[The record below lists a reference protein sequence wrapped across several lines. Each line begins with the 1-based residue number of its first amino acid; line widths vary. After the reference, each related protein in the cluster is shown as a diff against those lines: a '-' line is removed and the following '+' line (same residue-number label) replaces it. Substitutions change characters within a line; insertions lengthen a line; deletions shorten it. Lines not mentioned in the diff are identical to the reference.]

1 MNFPRDDSIERVGRI
16 VAVTGAHAVI
26 LLDAD
31 DSSIAVQMKGPEI
44 GTLLKVDTPKA
55 ISLCMI
61 SALSSP
67 MPSHARDE
75 NEMRIVEVEFI
86 GELPKDGTACEVVP
100 PRHLL
105 LPVAGRHGVPR
116 KQVGA

>member
-1 MNFPRDDSIERVGRI
+1 MYRQQVSPTSLNFPRDDSIERVGRI

-31 DSSIAVQMKGPEI
+31 DSTLAVQMKGPEI

-86 GELPKDGTACEVVP
+86 GDWPTGE
-100 PRHLL
+100 
-105 LPVAGRHGVPR
+105 
-116 KQVGA
+116 GA